1 MEGDGALD
9 TVLTGSGPAG
19 GPHVRSSVLTIP
31 RKPQEQ
37 LSFFAYDA
45 SFKGGVAVS

>member
-1 MEGDGALD
+1 VEGDGALD
-9 TVLTGSGPAG
+9 TVLTESGHAG
-19 GPHVRSSVLTIP
+19 GPHVRSWVLTIP

-37 LSFFAYDA
+37 LGFFAYGA